1 MALYETTFP
10 WLSLVLFLP
19 LVGALGSALLARWPA
34 ACRALSIFASL
45 AELGVVAWLFLVL
58 RAGGDGWLLFED
70 HAWIPAFGIRYTLGL
85 DGLSLTLA
93 VLTAF
98 LQLVAVL
105 SSLGR
110 EKTRVGLFYALLFAM
125 ESGILGVFFSLDLAL
140 FYFFWEVMLIPMFF
154 LIGVWGHERRR
165 YAAIKFFLFTL
176 IGSLLMLLAIVALV
190 VLHGQDTGQY
200 TFSLLALRGT
210 QLNDGVSH
218 ALYFAF
224 LLAFI
229 IKVPLF
235 PLHTW
240 LPDAHTEAPTAGS
253 VILAGLLLKTG
264 VYGLLRIGLPLFPGP
279 AAESLPWLAALG
291 LVGLFYGAALA
302 FAQKDIKRLIA
313 CSSVAHMGLLAVGLC
328 SMNAAGLEGAVLQ
341 AVNHGITTGALFCMI
356 GMIEARSG
364 SRDFE
369 RLGGLWGRAPLLGG
383 FFLFFNLASMGVPG
397 LNNFAG
403 ELLILIGA
411 FRAHPLLGAL
421 AVGGMVF
428 AAAYTLRLL
437 QGVLWG
443 PPRDE
448 APMADL
454 SAREALTLLPLAALV
469 LLLGLQPGWLQEV
482 FRQSIRALPLALGGG
497 AP

>member
-19 LVGALGSALLARWPA
+19 LVGAMGSALLARWPA
-34 ACRALSIFASL
+34 ACRALSVSAAL
-45 AELGVVAWLFLVL
+45 AELAVVAGLLFAL
-58 RAGGDGWLLFED
+58 RGGGEGWLLVED

-93 VLTAF
+93 LLAAF

-105 SSLGR
+105 VSLGH
-110 EKTRVGLFYALLFAM
+110 EKSRAGLFYALLFAM
-125 ESGILGVFFSLDLAL
+125 ESGILGVFFALDLAL

-154 LIGVWGHERRR
+154 LIGVWGHQRRR

-190 VLHGQDTGQY
+190 VLHGQDSGEY
-200 TFSLLALRGT
+200 TFSLLSLRGT
-210 QLNDGVSH
+210 QLPDGVAH

-224 LLAFI
+224 LLAFV

-291 LVGLFYGAALA
+291 LFGLFYGAYLA
-302 FAQKDIKRLIA
+302 YAQRDIKRVIA
-313 CSSVAHMGLLAVGLC
+313 CSSVAHMGLLVVGLC
-328 SMNAAGLEGAVLQ
+328 SMDPAGLEGAVLQ
-341 AVNHGITTGALFCMI
+341 AVNHGLTTGALFCMI
-356 GMIEARSG
+356 GMIDARVG

-369 RLGGLWGRAPLLGG
+369 RLGGLWGRAPRLAG

-421 AVGGMVF
+421 AAGGMVF

-448 APMADL
+448 AVMADL

-469 LLLGLQPGWLQEV
+469 LWLGLQPGWLQQIFGE
-482 FRQSIRALPLALGGG
+482 SLRALPLLLGGG
-497 AP
+497 TP